1 MASLTAMTAL
11 GGDAARDE
19 VIGGIRI
26 SEITDT
32 DLASMAVRRGGGG
45 DVETASVKMFGGLPA
60 AGGSLSKG
68 GDSII
73 WMGVEQYLVEAAPDT
88 GSRKSAT
95 TRLAA
100 ALGAAASVTDQSD
113 AYVRFDLEGDRV
125 AGMLE
130 RLSAADNAGMDAGAA
145 VRTPIHHMLCLLIC
159 REPGR
164 RFTVYGPRSSAESL
178 HHALTAAAGSLGAR

>member
-26 SEITDT
+26 SEVADT
-32 DLASMAVRRGGGG
+32 DLASMAVRRGGG

-68 GDSII
+68 GDRII
-73 WMGVEQYLVEAAPDT
+73 WMGVDQYLVEAAPDA
-88 GSRKSAT
+88 GSRKSAA

-125 AGMLE
+125 ADMLA

-159 REPGR
+159 REPGQ
-164 RFTVYGPRSSAESL
+164 RFTVYGPRSSAASL
-178 HHALTAAAGSLGAR
+178 HHALAAAAGSLTPR